1 MRQQER
7 NVKMKRKL
15 LSIMLSLCMIL
26 VCAFP
31 AMAADNGSISAGS
44 MTFEEEII
52 ERTNGVLQFMA
63 PEKELYGMGN
73 VDFSS
78 LYLGAQIPTYV
89 VESTGV
95 VAETDILYYPIMS
108 GSEWVAT
115 AVITTD
121 SSGKVNVQIS
131 TDYAKAYEA
140 EGAIGEVSLVFDD
153 TAAYVITEQDTL
165 IAAVAPNIIP
175 GRENIQNLSG
185 GTNINR
191 TALVAK
197 RAIGEA
203 STYST
208 QSFDNQYYLQVPC
221 IQQAENSLQCWAAC
235 IASIRGYYGT
245 TTTIDDVYT
254 KAGVTKYLGA
264 DIYKAAS
271 TLESY
276 GFALT
281 WRWDG
286 SFNWYQLRTAIY
298 SNETPIYTGC
308 TYSTT
313 SGHAV
318 VIRGFYVYQNISQVG
333 IISYMDPATGT
344 YVASSVATDGDFY
357 YVPSGSSAQYTMSS
371 FLEVAE

>member
-1 MRQQER
+1 
-7 NVKMKRKL
+7 MKRKL
-15 LSIMLSLCMIL
+15 ISTVLSLCMIL
-26 VCAFP
+26 VCAVP
-31 AMAADNGSISAGS
+31 ALAADSGSISVGS
-44 MTFEEEII
+44 MTIEEEII
-52 ERTNGVLQFMA
+52 ERTNSVLQFMA

-78 LYLGAQIPTYV
+78 LYLGEPIPAYV

-95 VAETDILYYPIMS
+95 VAKTDILYYPIMS
-108 GSEWVAT
+108 GTEWVAT
-115 AVITTD
+115 SVVTTD
-121 SSGKVNVQIS
+121 STGKINVQIS
-131 TDYAKAYEA
+131 TNYAKTYES
-140 EGAIGEVSLVFDD
+140 EGATGEVALIFDE
-153 TAAYVITEQDTL
+153 TAAYVVTEQDVL
-165 IAAVAPNIIP
+165 IAAVSPNEIP
-175 GRENIQNLSG
+175 GRESIQDLSG

-191 TALVAK
+191 TELVAN
-197 RAIGEA
+197 RAIGGA

-276 GFALT
+276 GFTLT

-286 SFNWYQLRTAIY
+286 SFNWYQLRTALY
-298 SNETPIYTGC
+298 LNETPIYTGC

-313 SGHAV
+313 IGHAV

>member
-1 MRQQER
+1 MYFQER
-7 NVKMKRKL
+7 TEEMKRKFFSIV
-15 LSIMLSLCMIL
+15 LSVCMIL
-26 VCAFP
+26 SCVSP
-31 AMAADNGSISAGS
+31 ALAAESSNISAGNVVL
-44 MTFEEEII
+44 EEEII
-52 ERTNGVLQFMA
+52 ERTKCVLQFME

-73 VDFSS
+73 VNFAS
-78 LYLGAQIPTYV
+78 LYLGTQIPAYV
-89 VESTGV
+89 VKSTGI

-108 GSEWVAT
+108 GTEWVAT
-115 AVITTD
+115 AVVTTD
-121 SSGKVNVQIS
+121 SFGNINVQIS
-131 TDYAKAYEA
+131 TDYAETYED
-140 EGAIGEVSLVFDD
+140 EGTPSEVALVFDD
-153 TAAYVITEQDTL
+153 TAAYVVTEQKSML
-165 IAAVAPNIIP
+165 AAVSPNVIP
-175 GRENIQNLSG
+175 GRESIQTCSG
-185 GTNINR
+185 GVNVNR
-191 TALVAK
+191 TDLTAK
-197 RAIGEA
+197 HAIGSA

-208 QSFDNQYYLQVPC
+208 RSFDNQYYLQVPC

-264 DIYKAAS
+264 DIYTAES
-271 TLESY
+271 TLKSY
-276 GFALT
+276 GFTVT

-286 SFNWYQLRTAIY
+286 SYNWYQLRTAICL
-298 SNETPIYTGC
+298 NETPIYTGC